1 MATTQIDTNQIVAP
15 VDTGETVAARQLREE
30 VERGLQQPLAEAVRT
45 LQRLALAQIGP
56 DAPVLDP
63 HLLVRARSL
72 AHGLQ
77 QVVEEM
83 VSDGTANGVIDS
95 REPQETILVR
105 TAIESAVMSRADV
118 LGGRNVVVRGADRTA
133 ITTNPVRF
141 HELLVAVLDAA
152 ASQTTGGDMRL
163 VLARSRGELLM
174 NFERLDVSGP
184 ALDQVRPRRAHARR
198 HRRPRPRRG
207 HSRRR
212 DLAAATAQVRRRSV
226 VAPAPPLA
234 CARAPRGFTLR
245 DDL

>member
-1 MATTQIDTNQIVAP
+1 MATTQIDSE
-15 VDTGETVAARQLREE
+15 ETVAARQLREE

-83 VSDGTANGVIDS
+83 VNDGTASGVIDS

-105 TAIESAVMSRADV
+105 TAIEEAVAERADV
-118 LGGRNVVVRGADRTA
+118 LRGRNVVVRGADRVA
-133 ITTNPVRF
+133 ITTSPARF
-141 HELLVAVLDAA
+141 RELLLAVLDAA
-152 ASQTTGGDMRL
+152 AETPGGDMRL

-174 NFERLDVSGP
+174 NFERLDASAP
-184 ALDQVRPRRAHARR
+184 ALDH
-198 HRRPRPRRG
+198 
-207 HSRRR
+207 
-212 DLAAATAQVRRRSV
+212 VRR
-226 VAPAPPLA
+226 VARTLGGTADR
-234 CARAPRGFTLR
+234 ARGAGSAGVALWLPQQRRT
-245 DDL
+245 DVESI

>member
-1 MATTQIDTNQIVAP
+1 MATTQIDTNQIGTAVEA
-15 VDTGETVAARQLREE
+15 GETVAARQLREE

-83 VSDGTANGVIDS
+83 VSDGTASGVIDS

-105 TAIESAVMSRADV
+105 TAIENAVAVRADM

-133 ITTNPVRF
+133 ITTSPQRF
-141 HELLVAVLDAA
+141 HELLLAVLDAA
-152 ASQTTGGDMRL
+152 SETTGGDMRL

-184 ALDQVRPRRAHARR
+184 ALDQVRRVARTLGGTADRA
-198 HRRPRPRRG
+198 RG
-207 HSRRR
+207 
-212 DLAAATAQVRRRSV
+212 AGTPG
-226 VAPAPPLA
+226 VAIWLPQQRKSDVEVL
-234 CARAPRGFTLR
+234 
-245 DDL
+245 